1 MGQQTE
7 ADNEWADYTMQELR
21 DLRDK
26 LDDRLDSLNAQPVNY
41 YSAGYTDTYLAAMSQ
56 SWGISICEEERDA
69 VVAEIDRR
77 QEALE
82 AAEDEMA

>member
-7 ADNEWADYTMQELR
+7 TEYNEWADYTIQELR

-26 LDDRLDSLNAQPVNY
+26 LDDRLDSLNAEPVNY
-41 YSAGYTDTYLAAMSQ
+41 YSAGYGDTYLAAMSQ
-56 SWGISICEEERDA
+56 VWGISVCREERDA

-82 AAEDEMA
+82 AAAE